1 MLTDI
6 DSGFTQ
12 KFWLICYISNGK
24 LNLKKEFAFLG
35 GVKSLKSIVI
45 DNETNQH
52 LSLIEL
58 NAHKQMTQVLQ
69 QLQML

>member
-1 MLTDI
+1 
-6 DSGFTQ
+6 
-12 KFWLICYISNGK
+12 
-24 LNLKKEFAFLG
+24 
-35 GVKSLKSIVI
+35 LKSIVI